1 MHPRFRWVFD
11 TELEGRTRSATLPA
25 VQLLTLSF
33 AGLIGV
39 GTLGFL
45 LLPGL
50 YTGPR
55 LSVIDALFTATS
67 AVCVTG
73 LVVVDTATFFT
84 GWGQAW
90 IALLIQLS
98 GLGILTIATLIILA
112 LGRRP
117 ALAVGESVG
126 QQVPRRFGSPRAV
139 LRAVVVVTF
148 VAEGAG
154 AVVLWLSW
162 GGEMGWAGAVWPAV
176 FHAVSAFCNAG
187 FSTFSTSLVG
197 LRAHLPTLTTISALV
212 ILGGLGFVVLTDVW
226 VRVVPRTTR
235 RLSLHT
241 TLVLT
246 TTVVLLVVGT
256 VLFYLFEAA
265 NVLGGMGGVT
275 RALNAAF
282 MSVTA
287 RTAGFNTVDYGAI
300 SDTSV
305 VLTIIFMV
313 IGGSPGSTAGGI
325 KTTTAA
331 LLALLFVSYLRGR
344 RDVSVRHRSVRP
356 EHIALAT
363 GLAVG
368 TVALL
373 AAAVF
378 VLMVS
383 ELPVNVQDRTLLVRA
398 TFEAASAF
406 GTVGLSMGLTTALTT
421 AGKLVITFLMFLGR
435 VGPLTLAASMA
446 IAAQRRQAHYRHAF
460 EDVVVG

>member
-1 MHPRFRWVFD
+1 
-11 TELEGRTRSATLPA
+11 
-25 VQLLTLSF
+25 
-33 AGLIGV
+33 
-39 GTLGFL
+39 LGFL
-45 LLPGL
+45 VLPGL
-50 YTGPR
+50 YVGPR

-84 GWGQAW
+84 GWGHVW
-90 IALLIQLS
+90 IALLIQLG

-126 QQVPRRFGSPRAV
+126 QQVPRRLGSPRAV
-139 LRAVVVVTF
+139 LRSVVVVT
-148 VAEGAG
+148 VIAEAAG
-154 AVVLWLSW
+154 AMVLWLSW
-162 GGEMGWAGAVWPAV
+162 GGEMGWARAVLPAV
-176 FHAVSAFCNAG
+176 FHAISAFCNAG

-197 LRAHLPTLTTISALV
+197 FREHGPILATISALI

-226 VRVVPRTTR
+226 IRVVPRTAR

-246 TTVVLLVVGT
+246 TTVVLLVGGA
-256 VLFYLFEAA
+256 VLFYFFEAA
-265 NVLGGMGGVT
+265 NVLEGMGVVT
-275 RALNAAF
+275 RALNAFF

-325 KTTTAA
+325 KTTTVA
-331 LLALLFVSYLRGR
+331 LLTLLFVSYLRGKR
-344 RDVSVRHRSVRP
+344 NVSARHRTVQP
-356 EHIALAT
+356 EHVALAT

-378 VLMVS
+378 VLMIS

-406 GTVGLSMGLTTALTT
+406 GTVGLSMGLTPALTT
-421 AGKLVITFLMFLGR
+421 AGKVIITFLMFLGR